1 MTTMMQILIFLI
13 NTLGSLYLTLVLL
26 RFILQLIRADYY
38 NPITKFIVKATNPIL
53 VPLRKLIPGIGGI
66 DWACLVLALVLKIVL
81 LQLILSIA
89 GIGFIGVTKLVATA
103 FLGILSLLAT
113 TYFWAMII
121 IVIASWVAPYS
132 NNPGLSL
139 LRQIIEPTLSPIRK
153 IVPAPGGLDFSP
165 MIALLL
171 LHIFNTFIM
180 PSLAATLGVPMGLL

>member
-66 DWACLVLALVLKIVL
+66 DWACLVLALVLKIAL

>member
-153 IVPAPGGLDFSP
+153 IVPAPSGLDFSP

>member
-1 MTTMMQILIFLI
+1 MTTMTQILIFLI

-66 DWACLVLALVLKIVL
+66 DWACLVLALVLKIAL

-153 IVPAPGGLDFSP
+153 IVPAPSGLDFSP

>member
-1 MTTMMQILIFLI
+1 MTTMTQILIFLI

-153 IVPAPGGLDFSP
+153 IVPAPSGLDFSP

>member
-1 MTTMMQILIFLI
+1 MTTMTQILIFLI